1 MEESMKKVLSFT
13 LVLLM
18 LFGIFPISSSA
29 EDNDFVVVKAD
40 ELFYLVLNVA
50 TLDSSLEKS
59 ADGDYVHLVAAPG
72 SYGNSE
78 LVVSFSKVG
87 FNTLDYPYVAVGYR
101 TDSQSGIVDVGQVNA
116 MGENWC
122 NNNPAQQNDG
132 KWHTLISNFNDITG
146 NTTPNLPR
154 ADEEGVVF
162 RLKPWQSHNKTLDTE
177 QYYDVMFIAYF
188 KTADE
193 AKNFKFDPNKDYGGE
208 LVVDFGEE
216 IPYYKADDELINSYL
231 DKAYALKD
239 EIINSKTDVTYTGTA
254 YYVSNKGNDKNDGL
268 TPATAF
274 KTAKKVSGADFLKE
288 GDAVLFERGSI
299 FRNDFTFQTVNG
311 VTYSA
316 YGNGAKPKFIGSIDA
331 SAPSDW
337 LTTEWEDVYEYREKL
352 EAATRDVGVIVFDLG
367 KAWGVKMMSGVKN
380 GDGNVITN
388 GLESFVSGG
397 YPIKSGAD
405 LKNDLEFW
413 HDPYTGT
420 LYLKSVGGA
429 PAERFTSIE
438 LNDKGSGIAGGAQ
451 NVTLDNLDFFGY
463 GSHAIGYSGVGDWA
477 PKNLTVQYCTFS
489 FIGGSRQNAED
500 PENNGRLGN
509 AVEIYGG
516 CKGYTIHHCYADNV
530 YDCCWTVQFQSSSGG
545 VDVIF
550 EDVEMYSNVA
560 CYCNTG
566 LEIWLNN
573 KPEFNNPAHY
583 GMKNMRLHD
592 NYTFYNGYGW
602 SMQRPNPDGNIFY
615 GDPSVTT
622 STYENCSVDNN
633 VGLFASRWLYF
644 LRYIGPDGYNF
655 NHNIY
660 FQQSDRDIG
669 GIPANPGKGTGNIT
683 SHPYEENTLRKLL
696 ITGFEPGTTFYYT
709 DPDYK
714 IPQYT
719 PAPIAF
725 VDVADSHW
733 AYNNVKTA
741 VMRNWFN
748 GTSETTFAPDTQMT
762 RAMLVAVLSRL
773 ADFDVDNQTHAYTD
787 VAADAWYAPYVNF
800 AYNAGI
806 IDGTGKF
813 RPDEPATRE
822 EMADML
828 YRMTFAQYKCD
839 NYNGASL
846 SFTDAASVSAEHAAG
861 IAFALDNGII
871 SGYPDGSVKPKNGAT
886 RAEVATMMKRFADYY
901 KNLESDYSY
910 LTDKTDSIIY
920 NAEAMSTKTST
931 AGFDKKLNGTVL
943 ALIPN
948 ELSSSRTGGLNFFE
962 RILKVNYSEYP
973 YIKFRYRTNIN
984 LATFSLGATKG
995 NNSSKAIYELDN
1007 SGEWVDF
1014 IGCYYDIFA
1023 PNTGID
1029 FTQNGSFFISPWSE
1043 SASGADVGHDFFELE
1058 YVGFFPTKAAAEA
1071 YNG

>member
-1 MEESMKKVLSFT
+1 MTKKIVSIVLA
-13 LVLLM
+13 VLM
-18 LFGIFPISSSA
+18 LVTAIPLCVSA
-29 EDNDFVVVKAD
+29 ADSDDMIVVSAD
-40 ELFYLVLNVA
+40 ELFYTVLSA
-50 TLDSSLEKS
+50 QTLDSTLES
-59 ADGDYVHLVAAPG
+59 DSDGNYVHLVAAPG
-72 SYGNSE
+72 TYGNND
-78 LVVSFSKVG
+78 LIVGFSKAG
-87 FNTLDYPYVAVGYR
+87 FKTLDYPHIVLGYR
-101 TDSQSGIVDVGQVNA
+101 TNSQSDIVDVGQVNA
-116 MGENWC
+116 MGENWA
-122 NNNPAQQNDG
+122 NAKPAQQNDG
-132 KWHTLISNFNDITG
+132 IWHTLSADFNTING

-154 ADEEGVVF
+154 ADEEGVLF
-162 RLKPWQSHNKTLDTE
+162 RLKPWKSHSKTLETE
-177 QYYDVMFIAYF
+177 QYYDVRFIAYF
-188 KTADE
+188 KTAE
-193 AKNFKFDPNKDYGGE
+193 AASNFKFDPNKNYGGE
-208 LVVDFGEE
+208 ELPDYTAE

-231 DKAYALKD
+231 DKAYALRD

-337 LTTEWEDVYEYREKL
+337 LTTEWKDVYEYREKL
-352 EAATRDVGVIVFDLG
+352 EFKSRDVGVIVFDLG
-367 KAWGVKMMSGVKN
+367 KAWGVKLMSGVANSK
-380 GDGNVITN
+380 GGEITN
-388 GLESFVSGG
+388 GLETFKSGG
-397 YPIKSGAD
+397 YAFTDASG

-413 HDPYTGT
+413 HDPISGT
-420 LYLKSVGGA
+420 VYLKSVGGT

-438 LNDKGSGIAGGAQ
+438 LVDKGNGISGQKKNI
-451 NVTLDNLDFFGY
+451 TIDNLDFFGF
-463 GSHAIGYSGVGDWA
+463 GSHGIGYGGVGDAA
-477 PKNLTVQYCTFS
+477 PENLTVQYCTFS
-489 FIGGSRQNAED
+489 FIGGSRQYNEAD
-500 PENNGRLGN
+500 KTTRFGN

-530 YDCCWTVQFQSSSGG
+530 YDCCWTVQYQSNSEGK
-545 VDVIF
+545 DVIF

-560 CYCNTG
+560 CYSNTG
-566 LEIWLNN
+566 LEVWLNN
-573 KPEFNNPAHY
+573 KAEFNNSSAHY

-633 VGLFASRWLYF
+633 VGLFASYWLNY
-644 LRYIGPDGYNF
+644 LRYIGPNGYNF
-655 NHNIY
+655 NNNIY
-660 FQQSDRDIG
+660 FQQSDRYIG
-669 GIPANPGKGTGNIT
+669 GIPSNPGMGTGSIGMFLYNET
-683 SHPYEENTLRKLL
+683 TMRKLL
-696 ITGFEPGTTFYYT
+696 MTGFEPDSKFYYT

-748 GTSETTFAPDTQMT
+748 GTSKTTFAPDTQMT
-762 RAMLVAVLSRL
+762 RAMLVTVLSRL
-773 ADFDVDNQTHAYTD
+773 ADFDVDNKTHAYTD

-839 NYNGASL
+839 NYNGAFL

-901 KNLESDYSY
+901 KNLEPDYSRISQ
-910 LTDKTDSIIY
+910 KTDNVVYDIDVLS
-920 NAEAMSTKTST
+920 AKTST
-931 AGFDKKLNGTVL
+931 SGFDKKVNGSVL
-943 ALIPN
+943 SLIPN
-948 ELSSSRTGGLNFFE
+948 SLSNRMKGKLTFFE
-962 RILKVNYSEYP
+962 RLLNVNYSDYP
-973 YIKFRYRTNIN
+973 YIKVRYRTNIN
-984 LATFSLGATKG
+984 VATFSLGATKG
-995 NNSSKAIYELDN
+995 NSSSKAIYALDN

-1023 PNTGID
+1023 PKGD
-1029 FTQNGSFFISPWSE
+1029 VDLTQNGSFYISPWSE
-1043 SASGADVGHDFFELE
+1043 SDGGAFTNENYFEIE
-1058 YVGFFPTKAAAEA
+1058 YVAFFPTKAAAEA